1 MLLRS
6 SSCSTLLA
14 AWAIL
19 LILTRTAP
27 AAQVTQTLPF
37 YDSFDYNQA
46 TGLASASSTVWET
59 CFSTANIQ
67 TILNSLT
74 LPGYVPSAGNSV
86 FGATSG
92 TRFAGTQFT
101 TQNSVEGNAVYL
113 SFLFQVSAY

>member
-1 MLLRS
+1 MKEHRCSWSMLSL
-6 SSCSTLLA
+6 

-19 LILTRTAP
+19 LSLTSYAP
-27 AAQVTQTLPF
+27 GAQVTQTLPF

-67 TILNSLT
+67 TVLNSLT

-101 TQNSVEGNAVYL
+101 SQNTVEVNA
-113 SFLFQVSAY
+113 